1 MVSPAMGARQAQ
13 PAMQP
18 MVTGPEM
25 SAAKWQQAAAAS
37 AASAALFLGAQS
49 ASAGP
54 FTQSEI
60 ASLTSAREARLEF
73 NSRAVHGKSRRVE
86 K

>member
-60 ASLTSAREARLEF
+60 ASLTSAREAFLRSNLAPGHF
-73 NSRAVHGKSRRVE
+73 KSSRSE

>member
-1 MVSPAMGARQAQ
+1 MRVFPVSNQVPKCFCVE
-13 PAMQP
+13 
-18 MVTGPEM
+18 VTPEM
-25 SAAKWQQAAAAS
+25 NVAKWQQAAAATAMS
-37 AASAALFLGAQS
+37 GAVFFGAQS

-60 ASLTSAREARLEF
+60 ASLTSAREALLEC
-73 NSRAVHGKSRRVE
+73 NARAAQGKSRRLE